1 MKKSN
6 IIDMINTMIIVLSVI
21 WIILIIAAPLKADS
35 KVIDQSDDD
44 IFKDEDREKFY
55 REIEEDLKIFEK

>member
-6 IIDMINTMIIVLSVI
+6 IIDMINTMIIVLSII

-44 IFKDEDREKFY
+44 IFEDEDREKFY
-55 REIEEDLKIFEK
+55 KEVEEDLKIHDR